1 MWEIIADKISGQ
13 WQEWLILMLMG
24 KNDVRSVT
32 LRLLIKKIESYADL
46 ETSNNQTSFASKEL
60 LSLRVIKDE
69 CHSVGSR
76 MNWQDIN
83 RSIPTKVFL
92 RKGVLKTCRKFTG
105 EHPYRSVTS
114 MKLLCIF
121 AAYFQNMFS

>member
-1 MWEIIADKISGQ
+1 
-13 WQEWLILMLMG
+13 MLMG

-69 CHSVGSR
+69 CHSVGSP
-76 MNWQDIN
+76 MN
-83 RSIPTKVFL
+83 
-92 RKGVLKTCRKFTG
+92 
-105 EHPYRSVTS
+105 
-114 MKLLCIF
+114 
-121 AAYFQNMFS
+121 